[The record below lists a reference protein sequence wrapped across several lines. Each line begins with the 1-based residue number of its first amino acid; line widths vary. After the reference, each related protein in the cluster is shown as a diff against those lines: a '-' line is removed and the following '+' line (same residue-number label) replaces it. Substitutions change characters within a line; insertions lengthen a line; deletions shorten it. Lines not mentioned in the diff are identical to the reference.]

1 MKKIK
6 ILTALALV
14 AAMTV
19 SMAGC
24 AQGSTASSAAP
35 AAASAGSAASEKS
48 AASDSLKIPDS
59 IKSSGKITMST
70 NAEFEPFE
78 YKDSDKIVGIDV
90 DIANKIASKV
100 GAKLSINDVAFDSL
114 VMELKSN
121 KCDFV
126 AAGMT
131 VTDDRKANVD
141 FSDPYFD
148 ATQSIIVLKG
158 SAIKKR
164 TDLNGK
170 KVGVQQGTT
179 GDTFCTNEDGKSDIK
194 VGSVQRFNKGAD
206 AVTDLV
212 NGKLD
217 AVVIDDFP
225 AQKFVSKNSAK
236 LEKLSDALTV
246 EHYAIAVK
254 KGNTD
259 LLNIINGVLKDMK
272 SSGDLDKLITKYKSA
287 LEGN

>member
-1 MKKIK
+1 MKKLK
-6 ILTALALV
+6 ALLAVALA
-14 AAMTV
+14 AAMIVPFAACSKNSDTV
-19 SMAGC
+19 
-24 AQGSTASSAAP
+24 
-35 AAASAGSAASEKS
+35 
-48 AASDSLKIPDS
+48 
-59 IKSSGKITMST
+59 TMST

-78 YKDSDKIVGIDV
+78 YKDNDKIVGIDV
-90 DIANKIASKV
+90 EIANKIASKL
-100 GAKLSINDVAFDSL
+100 GKKLKINDVAFDSL
-114 VMELKSN
+114 VTELKSG

-126 AAGMT
+126 AAGMS
-131 VTDDRKANVD
+131 VTDDRKVNAD

-158 SAIKKR
+158 SPIKTR

-206 AVTDLV
+206 AVTDLL

-225 AQKFVSKNSAK
+225 AQKFVSKNSGK
-236 LEKLSDALTV
+236 IEKLQDALTV

-254 KGNTD
+254 KGNTE
-259 LLNIINGVLKDMK
+259 LLNTINGVLKDMK
-272 SSGDLDKLITKYKSA
+272 SSGDLDKLISKYKSA
-287 LEGN
+287 LEGD